1 MKKLS
6 FLIGLL
12 MSIVVFSQD
21 LMGLSWQLQKVK
33 YQGKIFDYF
42 VPSQPDPSFYRNNT
56 VFSSASLESQLFNS
70 FNGNISSVTH
80 DHFTVNSFGGT
91 LMDSPDENF
100 KLFENNYANIFLLP
114 ESPRTFHYAISP
126 TSGNMVQLV
135 LTDDE
140 NGNQIFYQAQM
151 LGSNQNLQKKLSV
164 YPNPVTDVL
173 KIKNLRELSMIT
185 ITDASGKK
193 VYESISNG
201 KEMIEVN
208 LKHLPQ
214 GNYFVK
220 VNDEQPLKIVK
231 H

>member
-56 VFSSASLESQLFNS
+56 VFSSASVESQLFNS

-80 DHFTVNSFGGT
+80 DHFTVNGFGGT

-100 KLFENNYANIFLLP
+100 KLFESNYANIFLLP

-151 LGSNQNLQKKLSV
+151 LGSK
-164 YPNPVTDVL
+164 
-173 KIKNLRELSMIT
+173 KNLRELSMIT